1 MIDLSSF
8 DVIEYL
14 QEAGIS
20 YTESGKNVSRDWIGI
35 SCPYCGDQSNHCG
48 INVKSKVFSC
58 FRCGTKGR
66 ITKLIGELE
75 NKTFSSVQ
83 QTIKKFTK
91 KEKYA
96 HTQSGK
102 EKIQS
107 NGLVAS
113 LISEISEI
121 LCKRD
126 GDYLVSRGFEPRSL
140 ADNYGILSCKPTSE
154 YCQRILIPYN
164 VSGRT
169 LTFSSRDTSG
179 KSKLKY
185 KHCPVSQSVAA
196 PKELLFGIDHATKD
210 TCVVVEGCFDVFRV
224 GFGAVALSGIQY
236 TRKQVLVLSR
246 FKRIFLLFDPETQA
260 QESAVKLANDLSFCS
275 ASVEI
280 LKLDIDCDP
289 GDMKEDD
296 VKCLR
301 KEIFGRI
308 Y

>member
-1 MIDLSSF
+1 MNDLSSF

-14 QEAGIS
+14 QETGIS
-20 YTESGKNVSRDWIGI
+20 YTESGKNVSHNWIGI
-35 SCPYCGDQSNHCG
+35 SCPFCGDQSNHCG
-48 INVKSKVFSC
+48 INVHSKVFSC
-58 FRCGTKGR
+58 FRCGTKGN

-75 NKTFSSVQ
+75 NKTFSGAMNTV
-83 QTIKKFTK
+83 KKFLK

-96 HTQSGK
+96 YTQSGK
-102 EKIQS
+102 KKIRS
-107 NGLVAS
+107 NEMVES
-113 LISEISEI
+113 LISENAVV
-121 LCKRD
+121 LCKKD
-126 GDYLVSRGFEPRSL
+126 QDYLVSRGFEPKSL
-140 ADNYGILSCKPTSE
+140 ESNYGILSCKPTSD
-154 YCQRILIPYN
+154 YAQRILIPYN
-164 VSGRT
+164 ILGKPFTFSTRDVSG
-169 LTFSSRDTSG
+169 
-179 KSKLKY
+179 KAKVKY
-185 KHCPVSQSVAA
+185 KHCPISRSVAA

-236 TRKQVLVLSR
+236 TRTQVLALSR

-260 QESAVKLANDLSFCS
+260 QEAALKLANDLSFCS